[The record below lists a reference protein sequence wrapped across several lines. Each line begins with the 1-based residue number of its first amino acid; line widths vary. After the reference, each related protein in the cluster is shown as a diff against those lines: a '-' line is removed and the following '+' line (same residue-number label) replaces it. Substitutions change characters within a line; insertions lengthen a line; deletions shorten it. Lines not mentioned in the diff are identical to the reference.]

1 MTPPKSLPRETIKRS
16 KKLKE
21 NAYKGFEK
29 RKSIQSCPV
38 NTYRELIKSKDLGIW
53 EWKPRTHAY

>member
-38 NTYRELIKSKDLGIW
+38 NTYRELIKSEDLGIW
-53 EWKPRTHAY
+53 D